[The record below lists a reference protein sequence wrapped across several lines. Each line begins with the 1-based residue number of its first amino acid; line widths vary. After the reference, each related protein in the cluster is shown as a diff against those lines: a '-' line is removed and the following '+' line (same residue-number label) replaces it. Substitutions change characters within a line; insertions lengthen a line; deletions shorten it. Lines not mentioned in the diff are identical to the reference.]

1 VTLNTVFTP
10 THRQKPT
17 HKSPTAAGMREHNRS
32 VQAKK
37 RPVLRLN
44 ERKKIKHKILIA
56 NYISS
61 EK

>member
-1 VTLNTVFTP
+1 MCSGILVAFVVCTY
-10 THRQKPT
+10 
-17 HKSPTAAGMREHNRS
+17 AIWRECICS